1 MKWWVMII
9 TKYSFNE
16 DNKFLRK
23 IFENNY
29 IVKLRGDTQKDIKS
43 EENSDFFKI
52 FFKY

>member
-16 DNKFLRK
+16 NYKFLRK
-23 IFENNY
+23 TFENNY
-29 IVKLRGDTQKDIKS
+29 KVKLRGDIHEDIKS

-52 FFKY
+52 FFK